1 MGGGV
6 GDILPFLFVI
16 VSVMGRPVD
25 GNLIF
30 ASLDHFV
37 QYKFKYL
44 LFKMV

>member
-30 ASLDHFV
+30 ASLDRFV
-37 QYKFKYL
+37 
-44 LFKMV
+44 